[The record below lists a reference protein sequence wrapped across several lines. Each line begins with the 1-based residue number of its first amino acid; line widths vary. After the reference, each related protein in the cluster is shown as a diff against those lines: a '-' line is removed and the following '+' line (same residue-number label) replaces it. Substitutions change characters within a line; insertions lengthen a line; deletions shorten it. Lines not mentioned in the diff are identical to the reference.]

1 MAVLKQTQVHVSC
14 KKSHFSYNVFK
25 IRIRRIT
32 LYYELGLQQSADLY
46 SSQVLFYLIY
56 VEPQL
61 CIKIIDK
68 RISLNC
74 INLDLLSPKPKLT
87 FRHLKSGV
95 AIALKTVNNAV
106 VV

>member
-1 MAVLKQTQVHVSC
+1 M
-14 KKSHFSYNVFK
+14 N
-25 IRIRRIT
+25 
-32 LYYELGLQQSADLY
+32 LGF
-46 SSQVLFYLIY
+46 SSQQTFTVRKYCFIKSMSSYL
-56 VEPQL
+56 PQL